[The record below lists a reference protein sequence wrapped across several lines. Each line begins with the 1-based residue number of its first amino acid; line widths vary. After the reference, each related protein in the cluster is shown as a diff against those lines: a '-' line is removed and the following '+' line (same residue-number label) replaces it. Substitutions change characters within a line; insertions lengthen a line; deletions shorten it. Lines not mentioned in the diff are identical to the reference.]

1 MLYILVTCRLL
12 VSLYMID
19 MYTEVRDIP
28 LVSQL
33 TPSLPLDS
41 NVGMSILTD
50 PRLHGSDN
58 EKSNLHS
65 RHWMM
70 KNPCWVK
77 KAMQKHE
84 TKMNDL
90 LNANQI

>member
-1 MLYILVTCRLL
+1 MFYILVTCRLL

-33 TPSLPLDS
+33 TPSLPLEA
-41 NVGMSILTD
+41 NVGVSILTA

-65 RHWMM
+65 RHRMM
-70 KNPCWVK
+70 QNPGGVK
-77 KAMQKHE
+77 G
-84 TKMNDL
+84 
-90 LNANQI
+90 

>member
-1 MLYILVTCRLL
+1 
-12 VSLYMID
+12 

-41 NVGMSILTD
+41 NVGVSILTA

-58 EKSNLHS
+58 ENSKFAFSSSVDAKSWLGEKVELVYS
-65 RHWMM
+65 M
-70 KNPCWVK
+70 KSCLLPSHRFIR
-77 KAMQKHE
+77 KHE
-84 TKMNDL
+84 ANMTDL
-90 LNANQI
+90 LIANQI

>member
-1 MLYILVTCRLL
+1 MFYILVTCRLL

-33 TPSLPLDS
+33 TPSLPLDP
-41 NVGMSILTD
+41 NVGVSILTA

-58 EKSNLHS
+58 EKSKFAFSSSDDAKSWLGE
-65 RHWMM
+65 R
-70 KNPCWVK
+70 
-77 KAMQKHE
+77 
-84 TKMNDL
+84 
-90 LNANQI
+90 LNEFTV